1 MMNHRKIFYQAV
13 IPSMLAFALSGI
25 YSVADG
31 FFVGNSLGDNALAA
45 INIAY
50 PLTAFIQAVGTGIG
64 MGGAVMFAIHNGA
77 GDYGRSRKFFGV
89 SLLLLAVSGLLF
101 TLFFLVSGER
111 ILRAFGAEGEIL
123 RLGEEYFR
131 YIACGALF
139 QIMATG
145 IVPFIRN
152 MGSSVTAML
161 AMTGGF
167 LTNILLDYILVWI
180 LPYGMTGAAAAT
192 VIGQAATLAICLTFL
207 LRKRELP
214 SLSFHKE
221 SLRMAGKVLFV
232 AISPFGLT
240 FSPNITLILVNKSAV
255 FYGGNLAVA
264 CYASISYISSVVFL
278 LLQGVSDGSQP
289 LISLCHGKKETRQA
303 ASYRNMAYR
312 FALAVS
318 AVCML
323 VIFFNREHAAA
334 LFGASREVTE
344 NVGRIFPVF
353 IAGYL
358 FAGFSRITTS
368 YFYATEKNRLAYI
381 LIYGEPLCLL
391 LFLAVFPR
399 LWGIEGTWLAIPLSQ
414 ICVMLLSL
422 LFIRNRSRGGG
433 ERTEET
439 AEGSYAGIS

>member
-1 MMNHRKIFYQAV
+1 MNHRKIFYQAV

-50 PLTAFIQAVGTGIG
+50 PLTAFIQAAGTGIG
-64 MGGAVMFAIHNGA
+64 MGGAVMFAIHNGS
-77 GDYGRSRKFFGV
+77 GDYSRSRKFFGI
-89 SLLLLAVSGLLF
+89 SLLLLALSGFLF
-101 TLFFLVSGER
+101 TLFFLGSGER
-111 ILRAFGAEGEIL
+111 ILRMFGAEGDIL
-123 RLGEEYFR
+123 RLGAEYFR
-131 YIACGALF
+131 YIAFGTLF
-139 QIMATG
+139 QVMATG

-152 MGSSVTAML
+152 MGSPVTAMF

-167 LTNILLDYILVWI
+167 LTNILLDYILVWV
-180 LPYGMTGAAAAT
+180 LPYGMTGAAVAT
-192 VIGQAATLAICLTFL
+192 VIGQAVTLAVCLIFL
-207 LRKRELP
+207 IRKRELP
-214 SLSFHKE
+214 SLSFNKD
-221 SLRMAGKVLFV
+221 
-232 AISPFGLT
+232 
-240 FSPNITLILVNKSAV
+240 ITLILVNKSAV
-255 FYGGNLAVA
+255 YYGGNTAVA
-264 CYASISYISSVVFL
+264 CYASISYISSVVLL

-289 LISLCHGKKETRQA
+289 LISLCYGKKEIRQA

-318 AVCML
+318 AACML
-323 VIFFNREHAAA
+323 VIFFSREHAAA

-358 FAGFSRITTS
+358 FVGISRITTS
-368 YFYATEKNRLAYI
+368 YFYATEKNRFASI

-391 LFLAVFPR
+391 LFLTVFPR

-414 ICVMLLSL
+414 ICMMLLSL
-422 LFIRNRSRGGG
+422 LFIRNQNRGTGKK
-433 ERTEET
+433 TEET

>member
-1 MMNHRKIFYQAV
+1 MNHRKIFYQAV

-50 PLTAFIQAVGTGIG
+50 PLTAFIQAAGTGIG
-64 MGGAVMFAIHNGA
+64 MGGAVMFAIHNGS
-77 GDYGRSRKFFGV
+77 GDYSRSRKFFGI
-89 SLLLLAVSGLLF
+89 SLLLLALSGFLF
-101 TLFFLVSGER
+101 TLFFLGNGER
-111 ILRAFGAEGEIL
+111 ILRMFGAEGDIL
-123 RLGEEYFR
+123 RLGAEYFR
-131 YIACGALF
+131 YIAFGTLF
-139 QIMATG
+139 QVMATG

-152 MGSSVTAML
+152 MGSPVTAMF

-167 LTNILLDYILVWI
+167 LTNILLDYILVWV
-180 LPYGMTGAAAAT
+180 LPYGMTGAAVAT
-192 VIGQAATLAICLTFL
+192 VIGQAVTLAVCLIFL
-207 LRKRELP
+207 MRKRELP
-214 SLSFHKE
+214 SLSFDKE
-221 SLRMAGKVLFV
+221 TLHMAGKVLFV

-255 FYGGNLAVA
+255 YYGGNTAVA
-264 CYASISYISSVVFL
+264 CYASISYISSVVLL

-289 LISLCHGKKETRQA
+289 LISLCYGKKEIRQA

-318 AVCML
+318 AACML
-323 VIFFNREHAAA
+323 VIFFSRDHAAA

-358 FAGFSRITTS
+358 FVGISRITTS
-368 YFYATEKNRLAYI
+368 YFYATEKNRFASI

-391 LFLAVFPR
+391 LFLTVFPR

-414 ICVMLLSL
+414 ICMTLLSL
-422 LFIRNRSRGGG
+422 LFIRNQNRGTGKK
-433 ERTEET
+433 TEET

>member
-1 MMNHRKIFYQAV
+1 MNNRKIFYQAV

-64 MGGAVMFAIHNGA
+64 MGGAVQFAIHNGS
-77 GDYGRSRKFFGV
+77 GDYGRSRQFFGI
-89 SLLLLAVSGLLF
+89 SLLLLTLSGLLF
-101 TLFFLVSGER
+101 TAFFLVSGGP
-111 ILRAFGAEGEIL
+111 ILRAFGARGVIFE
-123 RLGEEYFR
+123 LGEEYFR
-131 YIACGALF
+131 YIAYGTLF
-139 QIMATG
+139 QILATG

-161 AMTGGF
+161 AMIGGF
-167 LTNILLDYILVWI
+167 VTNILLDYLFVWV
-180 LPYGMTGAAAAT
+180 LPYGMAGAAAAT
-192 VIGQAATLAICLTFL
+192 VIGQAVTLAVCVIFL
-207 LRKRELP
+207 LRKRERP

-221 SLRMAGKVLFV
+221 SLLMAGKVLFV

-240 FSPNITLILVNKSAV
+240 FSPNITLILINKSAV
-255 FYGGNLAVA
+255 FYGGDMAVA

-289 LISLCHGKKETRQA
+289 LISLCYGKKEGTQA
-303 ASYRNMAYR
+303 VSYRNMAYR
-312 FALAVS
+312 FALGVS
-318 AVCML
+318 VICML
-323 VIFFNREHAAA
+323 VIFFSRGNAAA

-358 FAGFSRITTS
+358 FVGFSRITTS

-391 LFLAVFPR
+391 LFLTVFPR
-399 LWGIEGTWLAIPLSQ
+399 LWGIEGTWVTIPLSQ
-414 ICVMLLSL
+414 LCMMLLSL
-422 LFIRNRSRGGG
+422 LFIRKQGRQSREKAKQAG
-433 ERTEET
+433 
-439 AEGSYAGIS
+439 EGSYAGIS